1 MKPTTAPA
9 PSVTGRPLVPLWAK
23 IARASPTVPSSGT
36 FAQAR
41 SMTSETTHSSAGLE
55 RRSATGASSE
65 KAAEGASPFASFTRS
80 RMMRKTAT
88 MSADT
93 PMNAM
98 RSPANVCMAASD
110 ADMTVAPKAVKL
122 TMNAVPNEMPT

>member
-1 MKPTTAPA
+1 
-9 PSVTGRPLVPLWAK
+9 
-23 IARASPTVPSSGT
+23 
-36 FAQAR
+36 
-41 SMTSETTHSSAGLE
+41 
-55 RRSATGASSE
+55 
-65 KAAEGASPFASFTRS
+65 
-80 RMMRKTAT
+80 

-110 ADMTVAPKAVKL
+110 ADTTVAPKAVKL